1 MIIVWIT
8 QEVPDEDILKESR
21 RFETMLKD
29 LLQSPDESVLPTE
42 QKGQTASLWNATA
55 KRTRR
60 SWLPIKGHKIME
72 IVFISPQSSCHIK
85 SEEYTFIYIY
95 KQCNK
100 VNRF

>member
-21 RFETMLKD
+21 RFEAMLKN

-42 QKGQTASLWNATA
+42 QKGQTASLWKATA

-60 SWLPIKGHKIME
+60 SWLKKKGQKI
-72 IVFISPQSSCHIK
+72 V
-85 SEEYTFIYIY
+85 
-95 KQCNK
+95 
-100 VNRF
+100 